1 MLYFDN
7 ISYWEKETY
16 INHTDLLVV
25 GAGIVGLSTA
35 IHYKERFPSKNVTV
49 IERGY
54 LPTGVSSKNAGFACI
69 GSPSELLADLK
80 SSSEEEVFATVK
92 KRWDGLNYLRQLLGD
107 KAIHFEELGSYE
119 LFSSTE
125 KEKFEACLDNLSFLN
140 QQLAP
145 VTHLPKTFE
154 KDDLICSKN
163 GFKGFTH
170 AIRHH
175 AEGQL
180 NTGKMIAAL
189 VRLAHEKGVIL
200 LNGIE
205 ALAIEALSLAT
216 NYGTIQF
223 EQVAVCTNGFAKQ
236 LLPTEDVNPARA
248 QVIITK
254 PIENLSLKG
263 IYHFDEGFYY
273 FRNIENRV
281 LFGGGRNINFATEQ
295 TMQLENTAEIIDRLT
310 DILRN
315 QILPTTNLEIDYAWA
330 GTMGVGMK
338 KSPIIKAIQPHVY
351 CGVRLGGMGV
361 AIGTLVGKE
370 LAELIIAS
378 T

>member
-1 MLYFDN
+1 MLHFDN
-7 ISYWEKETY
+7 LSYWEKETY

-35 IHYKERFPSKNVTV
+35 IHFKERFPSKKVTV

-54 LPTGVSSKNAGFACI
+54 LPTGASSKNAGFACI

-92 KRWDGLNYLRQLLGD
+92 KRWEGLNYLRELLGD
-107 KAIHFEELGSYE
+107 EAIHFEELGSYE
-119 LFSSTE
+119 LFSSNE

-145 VTHLPKTFE
+145 ITHLPKTFE
-154 KDDLICSKN
+154 QDDLICSKN
-163 GFKGFTH
+163 GFKGFTY
-170 AIRHH
+170 AIQHH

-189 VRLAHEKGVIL
+189 VRLAQEKGVIL

-205 ALAIEALSLAT
+205 ALAIEDQSLAT

-236 LLPTEDVNPARA
+236 LLPAEDVNPARA

-254 PIENLSLKG
+254 PIENLSLQG

-281 LFGGGRNINFATEQ
+281 LFGGGRNINFAAEQ
-295 TMQLENTAEIIDRLT
+295 TIQLENTAEITDRLT

-315 QILPTTNLEIDYAWA
+315 QILPNTNLEIDYSWA

-370 LAELIIAS
+370 LAELMTA
-378 T
+378 TT